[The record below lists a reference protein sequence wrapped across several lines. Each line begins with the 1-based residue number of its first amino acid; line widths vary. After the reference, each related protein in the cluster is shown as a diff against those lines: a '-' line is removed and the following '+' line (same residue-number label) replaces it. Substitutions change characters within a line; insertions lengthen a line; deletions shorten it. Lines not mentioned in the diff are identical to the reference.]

1 MVSTLPVTFNLS
13 SLEKGTNLS
22 SLQSV
27 GVIMSGCDADEV
39 VFASASRKCK
49 KILFALGRKRK
60 EPSELSLFYL
70 CAMKVSEVAHKLPWE
85 SSDKTTQ
92 LNKEGKRLGF
102 LVSVS
107 GKS

>member
-1 MVSTLPVTFNLS
+1 MAVMQMKLYLLLP
-13 SLEKGTNLS
+13 LENARKFYLLLG
-22 SLQSV
+22 
-27 GVIMSGCDADEV
+27 GSGKNQV
-39 VFASASRKCK
+39 NF
-49 KILFALGRKRK
+49 
-60 EPSELSLFYL
+60 SLFYL